1 MRKQHELEIKEQ
13 LNEEARI
20 EFTYKQKELNQRIN
34 SQMMY
39 PLNCLEKEGKLAER
53 IRLNRNSSALSLV
66 DDSVWQAF
74 MSGEESKSWL

>member
-1 MRKQHELEIKEQ
+1 MRKQHELEIREQ

-39 PLNCLEKEGKLAER
+39 PLNCLEKESKLAER

-74 MSGEESKSWL
+74 MSREESRSWL